1 MSQTDTTVLQENQ
14 LAVAT
19 VEQSGT
25 IVSGASATDTTA
37 LVQTDDGLQ
46 LCQKV
51 LPLNGGGGGGGG
63 DGADTDLSNLT
74 NTGKIKAAHLAMP
87 SGVYDELTIPA
98 VDGSNITVP
107 ADGYLCLRGVANGES
122 PVLGLTNNTTGMNIT
137 SNATFMSALDFGVTL
152 PVKKGDSVKVGFY
165 HINFNDP
172 SAPGFLR
179 FVYANGSENEHQGA

>member
-1 MSQTDTTVLQENQ
+1 MSKIDTTILHDGQ

-25 IVSGASATDTTA
+25 IKRRSAIDTTV
-37 LVQTDDGLQ
+37 LVETTDGEQ
-46 LCQKV
+46 LCV
-51 LPLNGGGGGGGG
+51 ATLPLEGGGGGGGG
-63 DGADTDLSNLT
+63 DGADTSLSNLT
-74 NTGKIKAAHLAMP
+74 DAGQIKAAHLAMP

-98 VDGSNITVP
+98 VDGSDITVP

-165 HINFNDP
+165 HVNFYDAG
-172 SAPGFLR
+172 APGFLR

>member
-1 MSQTDTTVLQENQ
+1 MSKIDTTVLHDGQ

-25 IVSGASATDTTA
+25 IKTKSAIDTTV
-37 LVQTDDGLQ
+37 LVETTDGEQ
-46 LCQKV
+46 LCV
-51 LPLNGGGGGGGG
+51 ATLPLNGGGGGGGG

-87 SGVYDELTIPA
+87 SGVYDDLTIPA
-98 VDGSNITVP
+98 VDGSDITVP
-107 ADGYLCLRGVANGES
+107 ADGYLCLRGVAQGES
-122 PVLGLTNNTTGMNIT
+122 PVLGLSNKTTGMNIT

-165 HINFNDP
+165 HVNFNDP
-172 SAPGFLR
+172 AAPGFLR
-179 FVYANGSENEHQGA
+179 FIYANGSTSEKGA